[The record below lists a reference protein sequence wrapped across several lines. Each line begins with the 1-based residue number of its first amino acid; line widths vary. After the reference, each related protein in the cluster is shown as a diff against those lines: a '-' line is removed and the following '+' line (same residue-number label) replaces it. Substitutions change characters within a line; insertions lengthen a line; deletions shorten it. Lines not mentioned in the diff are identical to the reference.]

1 MERRRLLL
9 VGLLATALVL
19 TPCSFATA
27 ADECGVGTWG
37 IGQCVSSA
45 VGPNGV
51 DLGTSTTDG
60 GNDAESGIT
69 GSQPPPPNG
78 TSPSNPNTP
87 GDPTAITDNLGTCP
101 DADRCRGGDAGT
113 PSITLSDL
121 ASFSPSAPRIDAE
134 PDGWALRGRPMN
146 AIAAV
151 SVNTHDGTLLGH
163 PVTVRFTPT
172 AYHWDWGDGTTK
184 TTTTAG
190 RTWEALGLPRFSETE
205 TSHTYAEKGTVTV
218 TLAVDYTVD
227 FQVDGGTWT
236 TVSGTVDATVSEALY
251 VGTATTVNV
260 PGDCAADPYGVGC

>member
-1 MERRRLLL
+1 
-9 VGLLATALVL
+9 
-19 TPCSFATA
+19 
-27 ADECGVGTWG
+27 
-37 IGQCVSSA
+37 
-45 VGPNGV
+45 
-51 DLGTSTTDG
+51 
-60 GNDAESGIT
+60 
-69 GSQPPPPNG
+69 
-78 TSPSNPNTP
+78 
-87 GDPTAITDNLGTCP
+87 
-101 DADRCRGGDAGT
+101 
-113 PSITLSDL
+113 
-121 ASFSPSAPRIDAE
+121 
-134 PDGWALRGRPMN
+134 MN